1 MKIQAIIEKGSDGL
15 YSVRSESKVGNS
27 YFGGFGESVKVAK
40 ADFMESMIEAYEE
53 AGQNFEGVSVVYSY
67 DVPSFF
73 NAFDYINASKFA
85 AFAGINESKMRQY
98 KAGVAYPN
106 EKTMAKIL
114 SAAHRIGEELLSLS
128 L

>member
-1 MKIQAIIEKGSDGL
+1 MKIVAIIEKGSDGL
-15 YSVRSESKVGNS
+15 YSVRSEQNVGRS

-40 ADFMESMIEAYEE
+40 ADFMESVTEAFAE
-53 AGQNFEGVSVVYSY
+53 AGQSLEGVTIAYTY

-73 NAFDYINASKFA
+73 NAFDYLNASKFA
-85 AFAGINESKMRQY
+85 AYAGINESKMRQY

>member
-1 MKIQAIIEKGSDGL
+1 MKIVAIIEKGSDGL

-27 YFGGFGESVKVAK
+27 YFGGFGESVKIAK
-40 ADFMESMIEAYEE
+40 ADFMESVAEAFEE
-53 AGQNFEGVSVVYSY
+53 AEQSMGGVSIVYNY

-73 NAFDYINASKFA
+73 NAFDYLNASKFA
-85 AFAGINESKMRQY
+85 AYAGINESKMRQY

>member
-1 MKIQAIIEKGSDGL
+1 MKIEAIIEKGSDGL
-15 YSVRSESKVGNS
+15 YSVRSESKVCNS

-40 ADFMESMIEAYEE
+40 ADFMESVAEVFEE
-53 AGQNFEGVSVVYSY
+53 AGKSLAGVSVVYTY

-85 AFAGINESKMRQY
+85 AYAGINESKMRQY
-98 KAGVAYPN
+98 KAGVSYPN
-106 EKTMAKIL
+106 EKTMKKIMD
-114 SAAHRIGEELLSLS
+114 AAHKIGEELLSLS

>member
-1 MKIQAIIEKGSDGL
+1 MKIVAIIEKGSDGL
-15 YSVRSESKVGNS
+15 YGIRSEQKVGNS
-27 YFGGFGESVKVAK
+27 YFGGFGESVKIAK
-40 ADFMESMIEAYEE
+40 ADFMESVMDAFEE
-53 AGQNFEGVSVVYSY
+53 ADMTFEGVSIVYSY

-73 NAFDYINASKFA
+73 NAFDYLNASKFA
-85 AFAGINESKMRQY
+85 VYAGINESKMRQY
-98 KAGVAYPN
+98 KSGVAFPN